1 MFRLGFTGLFK
12 YIIKFLGNDLVQ
24 HVVLLLKLPCSQ
36 SNSIQPWVKFYVVFM
51 DFEG

>member
-24 HVVLLLKLPCSQ
+24 HVLGLSFTWFSWILKDKIGFLTQLCE
-36 SNSIQPWVKFYVVFM
+36 IQ
-51 DFEG
+51 